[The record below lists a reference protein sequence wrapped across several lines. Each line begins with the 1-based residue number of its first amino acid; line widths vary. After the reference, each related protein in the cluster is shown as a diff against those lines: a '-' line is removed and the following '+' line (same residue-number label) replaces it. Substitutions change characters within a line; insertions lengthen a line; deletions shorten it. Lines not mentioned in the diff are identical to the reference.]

1 MKRTL
6 LLFLMISV
14 FTFFVNGQSIHAGSQ
29 EMAPVSGK
37 VVETMDSGGYTY
49 VLLEKDGKQTWLAV
63 PQMKV
68 EKGKNMSF
76 QPGAVM
82 ENFTSKTLKRTFDKI
97 IFSAGPVK

>member
-14 FTFFVNGQSIHAGSQ
+14 FTFFVNGQSIQAGAQ
-29 EMAPVSGK
+29 EASPVSGK

-49 VLLEKDGKQTWLAV
+49 VLLEKNGNQTWVAV
-63 PQMKV
+63 PMMKV
-68 EKGKNMSF
+68 QKGENMSF

-82 ENFTSKTLKRTFDKI
+82 EHFTSKTLNRTFDKI
-97 IFSAGPVK
+97 IFSAGPVQ